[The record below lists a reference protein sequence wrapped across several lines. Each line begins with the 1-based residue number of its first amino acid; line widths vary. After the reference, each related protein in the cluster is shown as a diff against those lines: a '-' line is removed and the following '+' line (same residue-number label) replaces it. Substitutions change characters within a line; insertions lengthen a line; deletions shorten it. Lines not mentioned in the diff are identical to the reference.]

1 MVKYVDVYKED
12 ILIAKTKYLTNF
24 LLKLKGLMF
33 CKSLNKEEGIILVA
47 NNEGIF
53 DTAIHM
59 FFVFFPIDVVWLNK
73 NLEVVDYKRN
83 IKPFTPFIKPKKSAK
98 YILELPINSTQN
110 LSLGDKLNFKYLKS
124 KYI

>member
-1 MVKYVDVYKED
+1 MIKHIDIYKGD
-12 ILIAKTKYLTNF
+12 IFIANTRYLTNF

-33 CKSLNKEEGIILVA
+33 CKSLDKEKGIILVA

-59 FFVFFPIDVVWLNK
+59 FFVFFPIDVIWLNK
-73 NLEVVDYKRN
+73 NLEVVDYKNN
-83 IKPFTPFIKPKKSAK
+83 IKPFTLFVKSRQPAK
-98 YILELPINSTQN
+98 YIIELPINSTQN
-110 LSLGDKLNFKYLKS
+110 ISLGDKLSFKNHKS